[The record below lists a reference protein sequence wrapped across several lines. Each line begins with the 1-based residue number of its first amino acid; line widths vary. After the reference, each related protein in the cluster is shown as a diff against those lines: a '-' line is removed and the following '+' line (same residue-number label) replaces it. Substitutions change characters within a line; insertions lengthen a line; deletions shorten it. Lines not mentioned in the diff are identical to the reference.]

1 MLLLGSFGGDPAD
14 RLRVDTRRRLR
25 AARER
30 RAPATVPGRRAPDA
44 GRGLRPGQMGVGKC
58 VFFSSPIGFP
68 RGARGGW
75 GVFFPRK
82 RSPTFSTWTFVSTD
96 SGNFPQAGR
105 ARYLYFQYT
114 KTTRHINKKRFSY
127 KNTIYYKHK
136 TYA

>member
-1 MLLLGSFGGDPAD
+1 MAVVGRPPGMLLLGSFGGDPAD

-75 GVFFPRK
+75 GVFFPENVLRPFP
-82 RSPTFSTWTFVSTD
+82 RGRLSRRIREIFHRRVGRVIYIFSILKQHDT
-96 SGNFPQAGR
+96 
-105 ARYLYFQYT
+105 
-114 KTTRHINKKRFSY
+114 
-127 KNTIYYKHK
+127 
-136 TYA
+136 